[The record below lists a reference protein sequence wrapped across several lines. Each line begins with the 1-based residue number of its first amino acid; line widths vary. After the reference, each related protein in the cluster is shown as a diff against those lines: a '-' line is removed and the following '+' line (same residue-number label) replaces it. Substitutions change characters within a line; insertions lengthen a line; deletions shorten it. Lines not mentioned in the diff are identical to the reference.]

1 MATVDTEVES
11 IESDLERRI
20 KIFLAGQGVA
30 ALRRIAVSATGGT
43 VKLGGRV
50 HSFYEK
56 QLCLNCCQ
64 HVAGVIRVID
74 EIDVEERATERP
86 R

>member
-1 MATVDTEVES
+1 MEILNTAVES
-11 IESDLERRI
+11 VDADLERRI
-20 KIFLAGQGVA
+20 RIFLAQKNVS
-30 ALRRIAVSATGGT
+30 ALQRIAVSASKGT
-43 VKLGGRV
+43 VRVRGRV

-74 EIDVEERATERP
+74 EIEVEAATSKRP

>member
-1 MATVDTEVES
+1 MEILDTAVETVDA
-11 IESDLERRI
+11 DLEGRI
-20 KIFLAGQGVA
+20 RIFLAQKNVS
-30 ALRRIAVSATGGT
+30 ALQRIAVSASEGT
-43 VKLGGRV
+43 VRVRGRV

-74 EIDVEERATERP
+74 EIEVENKASGRP